1 MAKGLNKCMFIG
13 YLGSDPEMRYTAS
26 GSAVTNF
33 RIAVSR
39 EWKTGEGEK
48 KSVTDWI
55 NIVAWNQ
62 LAEICDKYLQKGSRV
77 YVEGRLENRE
87 WEDGEGNKR
96 YKTEINLSDMIMLD
110 GRNERS
116 NAADLNDEGAPPPA
130 KAKPTPTGA
139 RPRQGQPQ
147 AASRNRAEA
156 VIDDDDIPF

>member
-13 YLGSDPEMRYTAS
+13 YLGADPETRYTAS
-26 GSAVTNF
+26 GAAVTNL

-39 EWKTGEGEK
+39 EWKTSDGAKRTE
-48 KSVTDWI
+48 TDWV

-62 LAEICDKYLQKGSRV
+62 LAEICNQYLHKGSRV

-116 NAADLNDEGAPPPA
+116 NAADLDDEDAPPPA

-139 RPRQGQPQ
+139 RPRPGQPQ
-147 AASRNRAEA
+147 TMSRNRAEE
-156 VIDDDDIPF
+156 ITDDDIPF